1 MTASAGE
8 WRGVA
13 AERAEELP
21 AGVSALLRRRTR
33 LLLGSLLRPHRR
45 AAWLMVVVVLVENA
59 AALAGPWL
67 LAIGI
72 DDGIP
77 AVRRGHDGELL
88 WVVAGMVIAAAVQ
101 AVLFRVFLV
110 GTGRIGQEALLDLRE
125 RVFAHFQGLSVAFH
139 ERYTSGRVISRL
151 TSDLDAIN
159 SLLDTGFD
167 ALVTAGLSIVSVAV
181 ILLVLDL
188 RLGLVAL
195 VTCLPLLALSR
206 WYQRRSTVAY
216 RRTRETMALVIVHFT
231 ESLRGIRAVQ
241 AFRREPR
248 NDEIFDEVNGLY
260 RESMTRSFQLLTIFW
275 PGIRVVGNLTTAVIL
290 VYGGLS
296 VIEGSTQVGV
306 LAAFL
311 LYLRRFFEPMGD
323 VSQFYDSFQGAAAGL
338 EKLAGVL
345 DEASGVAF
353 PATPAE
359 PPEGGWRGEVR
370 FRGVG
375 FCYRDGT
382 PILQDFDLEVPAGQT
397 VAVLGRTGAGKSTVA
412 RLLARFYD
420 PVAGE
425 VEVDGRALRDLD
437 ETQLRR
443 AVAVVTQESFL
454 FSGSVADN
462 ISFGRP
468 DASREEVVQAACA
481 VGADTFVRAL
491 PDCYDSQVGK
501 NGARLSAGQRQLIAL
516 ARAFLADPA
525 VLMLDEASSALDAP
539 TERVVQRALRTVL
552 AGRTAVIIAHRLS
565 TVEIADRVIVLEAGN
580 IVEDGPPEALL
591 AAGGRYRELHDAWRE
606 SLA

>member
-1 MTASAGE
+1 
-8 WRGVA
+8 
-13 AERAEELP
+13 
-21 AGVSALLRRRTR
+21 
-33 LLLGSLLRPHRR
+33 
-45 AAWLMVVVVLVENA
+45 
-59 AALAGPWL
+59 
-67 LAIGI
+67 
-72 DDGIP
+72 
-77 AVRRGHDGELL
+77 
-88 WVVAGMVIAAAVQ
+88 
-101 AVLFRVFLV
+101 
-110 GTGRIGQEALLDLRE
+110 
-125 RVFAHFQGLSVAFH
+125 
-139 ERYTSGRVISRL
+139 
-151 TSDLDAIN
+151 
-159 SLLDTGFD
+159 
-167 ALVTAGLSIVSVAV
+167 VTAGLSIVSVAV
-181 ILLVLDL
+181 ILLLLDL

-195 VTCLPLLALSR
+195 ATCLPLLALSR

-216 RRTRETMALVIVHFT
+216 RRTRETIALVIVHFT

-248 NDEIFDEVNGLY
+248 NDEIFDEVNGMY

-296 VIEGSTQVGV
+296 VIDGSTQVGV

-375 FCYRDGT
+375 FSYRDGT

-397 VAVLGRTGAGKSTVA
+397 VAVLGRTGTGKSTVA

-481 VGADTFVRAL
+481 VGADTFVLAL
-491 PDCYDSQVGK
+491 PDGYDSEVGK

-525 VLMLDEASSALDAP
+525 VLVLDEASSALDAP

-552 AGRTAVIIAHRLS
+552 SGRTAVIIAHRLS